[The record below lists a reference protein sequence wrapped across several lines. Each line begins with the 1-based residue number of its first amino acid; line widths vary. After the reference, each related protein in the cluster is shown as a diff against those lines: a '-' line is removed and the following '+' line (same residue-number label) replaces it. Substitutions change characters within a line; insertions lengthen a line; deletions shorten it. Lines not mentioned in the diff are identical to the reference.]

1 MVTAAV
7 LLATAQQDIEYIPVL
22 SCSINS
28 TLSRKCLVKNLF
40 MNNRKDFSV
49 KKNYGKNINFV
60 KQKLTRN
67 ITLKKVKYVLF
78 RMKKL

>member
-28 TLSRKCLVKNLF
+28 TLSRKCLVKHIIDQPE
-40 MNNRKDFSV
+40 KDFL
-49 KKNYGKNINFV
+49 IEC
-60 KQKLTRN
+60 LN
-67 ITLKKVKYVLF
+67 ITLKNVNCKMHAFRYEKV
-78 RMKKL
+78 MKIF